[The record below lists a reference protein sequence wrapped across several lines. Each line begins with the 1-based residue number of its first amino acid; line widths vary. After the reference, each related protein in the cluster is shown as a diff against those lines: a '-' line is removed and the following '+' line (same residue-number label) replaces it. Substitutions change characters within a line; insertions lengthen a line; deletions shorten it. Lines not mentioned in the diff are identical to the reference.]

1 MDYEHSLC
9 PKSAHCLR
17 EAANV
22 AARME
27 EQCLTTYASALERNG
42 SPQRSI
48 SPIAEDLDGF
58 RNALR
63 ALLADPHLQ
72 PWMDGSD
79 RVDLYALSNTFGSFR
94 TFAGKQADIYRKDL
108 WQAWRA
114 IFASTRSNLRMAG
127 VLLQGTIGNLRHQ
140 PHYTECQAHTLI
152 ERASPEKVRSPLRRD
167 LDALSAFDNKSIAWP
182 RHELDYRCTDDMRC
196 LCFAVK
202 RDERPVGSLI
212 VEGYAHTLYV
222 PRFAV
227 DPAER
232 KQGIGSRIF
241 RKLLDEILR
250 EYPRRRRLLFTVPET
265 ALEGLAYIKH
275 RGCTAVARIPAGT
288 ENGEDTILCERMLDQ
303 DRDAALLPTAER
315 ASHAR

>member
-1 MDYEHSLC
+1 MTC
-9 PKSAHCLR
+9 
-17 EAANV
+17 V
-22 AARME
+22 A
-27 EQCLTTYASALERNG
+27 G
-42 SPQRSI
+42 
-48 SPIAEDLDGF
+48 
-58 RNALR
+58 
-63 ALLADPHLQ
+63 
-72 PWMDGSD
+72 
-79 RVDLYALSNTFGSFR
+79 
-94 TFAGKQADIYRKDL
+94 
-108 WQAWRA
+108 
-114 IFASTRSNLRMAG
+114 
-127 VLLQGTIGNLRHQ
+127 
-140 PHYTECQAHTLI
+140 
-152 ERASPEKVRSPLRRD
+152 
-167 LDALSAFDNKSIAWP
+167 
-182 RHELDYRCTDDMRC
+182 
-196 LCFAVK
+196 FAVK